1 MASLLFD
8 PNPQFCDPNG
18 KPYAGGSLATYIA
31 GTSTPKTTWYE
42 HTGTAANSNP
52 IILDSAGR
60 CIMFGDGEYRLVLK
74 DAAGNLV
81 FDQYSTT
88 IVSAAMEPVV
98 AAPTLPDAMSL
109 LGVDDAIAAEA
120 SARTSA
126 DSAEQTARIAADN
139 AEASARAAADS
150 SEAAARNAT
159 DGDLH
164 NQIVAETNRATAAEA
179 SLSSQISGTTS
190 SAANAGYELT
200 TYRTVTVST
209 DGSGMF
215 SCSWSPAFSH
225 AVKGISVSGPVTAQ
239 AGATFTGVALDL
251 STCSGTLSNS
261 NGFQPSPGITP
272 AASITFTFRV
282 DGW

>member
-1 MASLLFD
+1 MPSLLFD
-8 PNPQFCDPNG
+8 PNPQFCDANG
-18 KPYAGGSLATYIA
+18 KPYAGGSLATYVA

-42 HTGTAANSNP
+42 HTGTSANTNP
-52 IILDSAGR
+52 IVLDEAGR
-60 CIMFGDGEYRLVLK
+60 CLMFGDGEYRLVLK

-98 AAPTLPDAMSL
+98 AAPTLPDALLL

-120 SARTSA
+120 AARSAA
-126 DSAEQTARIAADN
+126 DSAETLARIASDGN
-139 AEASARAAADS
+139 EASARAAADS
-150 SEAAARNAT
+150 SEATDRASADASLLTAIDNEIAR
-159 DGDLH
+159 
-164 NQIVAETNRATAAEA
+164 AEAAEA
-179 SLSSQISGTTS
+179 SLSSQIATATS
-190 SAANAGYELT
+190 IADLS

-215 SCSWSPAFSH
+215 SCNWSPAFSY
-225 AVKGISVSGPVTAQ
+225 AVKGISVAGPVTAQ

-261 NGFQPSPGITP
+261 NGFQPTPGVTP
-272 AASITFTFRV
+272 AANITFTFRV